1 MVKRYSIEEAEGDL
15 LSLVRE
21 AESGVRVEL
30 IREDRPVALILG
42 LDAAEE
48 APKARRSFRDVYD
61 EFRRTH
67 DLTSDPIDPDEVFVR
82 DKSPGGNFSW

>member
-1 MVKRYSIEEAEGDL
+1 MVKRYSIEDAGDD
-15 LSLVRE
+15 LSSVVRE

-30 IREDRPVALILG
+30 IRGDRSVALILG

-48 APKARRSFRDVYD
+48 VPETRRSFRDVYE
-61 EFRRTH
+61 EFRQTH

-82 DKSPGGNFSW
+82 DKSPGL